1 MRKSCFRAC
10 KLALAGAVFALAA
23 ALPRA
28 QPATNGRAAFEAR
41 CASCH
46 GADGAGSGNGP
57 SIAEVR
63 PGRAASRA
71 ALREVI
77 RAGVPPAGMPAFP
90 LPDAELDALAD
101 YVVLLRSPAADHPAA
116 GDASAGEQ
124 YFAGRGGCATCHMV
138 SGRGGILGPDLSN
151 LARTRKLAQIE
162 RGLLHAGSAAVP
174 VPRGTTPPSFTPVA
188 VTLREGT
195 VIRGLSKYESPFDLG
210 VQTIDGRFVS
220 ISKADAAAIARDSS
234 LLPRLEASPAE
245 MRELVAYLTRLTGDR
260 PSGAPVV
267 PGTADDVASFGRVA
281 RPKAGEWPTY
291 HGHLSG
297 NRHSPLDQI
306 TTTNVARLA
315 PAWTFLVPG
324 AQGALQVTPVVV
336 DGLMYVTAVNAVWA
350 LDARTGRQVWHY
362 SRPRTQGLVG
372 DSASGINRGVA
383 VLGDR
388 VFLQTDHAHLIALHR
403 IGGQL
408 LWDVEMADFRR
419 HYGSTSAPL
428 AVNDLVI
435 AGVSGGD
442 EGIRGFLDAYKAATG
457 ERAWRFWTV
466 PAPGEPGSETWV
478 GKSSEHGCAATWLTG
493 TYDPDAKLLYW
504 PTGNPCPDY
513 NGDERRGDNLY
524 SNSVL
529 ALNPATGRLAWHFQ
543 FTPHDL
549 HDWDATETPMLVDA
563 DVGGRQRKLLLHAD
577 RNGFFYVLDRL
588 TGELL
593 RAEPF
598 VGNLT
603 WASGIGKDGRP
614 IRLPGQEPTPQG
626 TRVCPSVDGATN
638 WPSTAFNPATK
649 LFYLMAEESCGIF
662 TKSPQWWEQGKSFY
676 GGATRRSPGDVRRKY
691 LRALDVGNGG
701 VKWEIPDVG
710 GGILASGL
718 MSTAGGLV
726 FYGDST
732 GGAFVAADAATG
744 KLLWHFN
751 TGQPWKAG
759 PMTYAVG
766 TTQYV
771 GVAAGT
777 TIMVFA
783 LR

>member
-1 MRKSCFRAC
+1 MRNSCFRGC
-10 KLALAGAVFALAA
+10 KLALAAVAFALAA

-28 QPATNGRAAFEAR
+28 QPAISGRSSFEAR

-63 PGRAASRA
+63 QGRPASRA
-71 ALREVI
+71 ALREAI
-77 RAGVPPAGMPAFP
+77 RTGVPAAGMPAFP

-116 GDASAGEQ
+116 GDAAAGEQ
-124 YFAGRGGCATCHMV
+124 YFAGRGGCVSCHMV
-138 SGRGGILGPDLSN
+138 SGRGGILGPDLSS
-151 LARTRKLAQIE
+151 LARTRKLPQIE
-162 RGLLHAGSAAVP
+162 RGLLHTGSPSVP
-174 VPRGTTPPSFTPVA
+174 APRGTTPPSFTPVT
-188 VTLREGT
+188 VTLRDGT
-195 VIRGLSKYESPFDLG
+195 VLRGVSKYQSPFDLG

-220 ISKADAAAIARDSS
+220 ISKADAAVIARDSS
-234 LLPRLEASPAE
+234 VLPALDASPAE
-245 MRELVAYLTRLTGDR
+245 TRDLIAYLTRLTGER
-260 PSGAPVV
+260 RAPAPAAPGA
-267 PGTADDVASFGRVA
+267 ADDLASFGRVA
-281 RPKAGEWPTY
+281 DPRAGEWPTY

-297 NRHSPLDQI
+297 NRHSPLDEI
-306 TTTNVARLA
+306 TTANVSRLA
-315 PAWTFLVPG
+315 PAWTFPVPG

-336 DGLMYVTAVNAVWA
+336 EGLMYVTAVNAVWA

-362 SRPRTQGLVG
+362 SRPRTPGLVG

-388 VFLQTDHAHLIALHR
+388 VFLQTDHAHVIALHR

-408 LWDVEMADFRR
+408 LWDVEMADYRR

-442 EGIRGFLDAYKAATG
+442 EGIRGFLDAYKASTG

-478 GKSSEHGCAATWLTG
+478 GKASEHGCAATWLTG
-493 TYDPDAKLLYW
+493 TYDPEAKLLYW

-529 ALNPATGRLAWHFQ
+529 ALNPDTGTLKWHFQ

-563 DVGGRQRKLLLHAD
+563 EIGGRPRKLLLHAD

-598 VGNLT
+598 VHNLT
-603 WASGIGKDGRP
+603 WASGIGRDGRP
-614 IRLPGQEPTPQG
+614 IRRPGQEPTPQG

-691 LRALDVGNGG
+691 LRALDVANGG
-701 VKWEIPDVG
+701 IAWEIPDVG

-718 MSTAGGLV
+718 MSTAGGLI

-732 GGAFVAADAATG
+732 GGAFVAADAASG

-759 PMTYAVG
+759 PMTYAIG
-766 TTQYV
+766 DTQYV